1 MSIEIFKIETIELPD
16 KRIMEIYPLDTDDM
30 DLLLEFM
37 ELSKKADMLKLKEAK
52 KRKRT
57 SAAEQ
62 KEVTDSLK
70 FTFNDLVPIADKIID
85 KGTRIQGEFTEVPL
99 TEIIDGE
106 EVISTT
112 KQPVPFPKEYRNI
125 SNRIQLT
132 KKIFD
137 ISMGDINSVV
147 EDPNFQAPANKLNE
161 WFGLG

>member
-1 MSIEIFKIETIELPD
+1 MAIEIFKIETIELPD

-52 KRKRT
+52 KRKKT

-70 FTFNDLVPIADKIID
+70 FTFKDLVPIADKIID
-85 KGTRIQGEFTEVPL
+85 KGTRIQGEFETVTT
-99 TEIIDGE
+99 TEIVNGE
-106 EVISTT
+106 EVEVDV
-112 KQPVPFPKEYRNI
+112 KQPVPFPNEYRNI

-161 WFGLG
+161 